1 MAELD
6 RVGLFTTAGLVAQLA
21 FLLIVLALMAGRF
34 DRARVLGAV
43 AGLVGGLN
51 AWLNIGDGAS
61 AFWWGLISVA
71 SVLLIAKRLAERGTV
86 RFTPDEEKMR
96 ASLLTELPRSR
107 ARHLLDQGFW
117 LTGRD
122 GDVLTEEGQPVSHLY
137 YLAQGEAVVESHGRS
152 VGRCRAGDLIGEVTI
167 LSGDQASA
175 TVTLV
180 SPARF
185 WCAPASVLRP
195 YVQTHDDVRRALE
208 QSFTKS
214 MRAKLRASNERMAD
228 AGNVAA

>member
-6 RVGLFTTAGLVAQLA
+6 RVGLFTPAGLVAQLA

-51 AWLNIGDGAS
+51 AWLNIGDPVS
-61 AFWWGLISVA
+61 AFWWGLIFVA
-71 SVLLIAKRLAERGTV
+71 SVLLIVKRLTERGTV

-96 ASLLTELPRSR
+96 ASLLAELPRSR

-137 YLAQGEAVVESHGRS
+137 YLAQGEAVVESHGRA
-152 VGRCRAGDLIGEVTI
+152 VGHCRAGDLIGEVTI

-175 TVTLV
+175 TVTLA

-214 MRAKLRASNERMAD
+214 MRAKLRASNERMAEP
-228 AGNVAA
+228 GNVAA